1 MCHRMKKKLKACK
14 IPYPLCSWKMI
25 VKCPRPIS
33 KQQATFLLLKGKS
46 QGKRSRRRLNLQLT
60 MLKINLD
67 AKFTAT
73 QEDFDNLTN
82 FFPDANVK
90 ELSKIEAF
98 HKQLHNILNT
108 EIQNEADRINSM
120 ISSIDE
126 QIHQVE
132 EQTRKKGIPVNISKR
147 FLDKFSGINNQ
158 INALKHQNE
167 EYIQLKNMKEDKKN
181 LTYDFH
187 TPDDTGTGTSY
198 KSLIV
203 FDLTVLKLT
212 ELPALAHDSLIF
224 TNIGYEPLEKIM
236 ELYTQSKKQIFIA
249 FDRKEAPTKKIQKI
263 LNESC
268 VLQLNAGGNK
278 LFGENWGVIKSE

>member
-1 MCHRMKKKLKACK
+1 
-14 IPYPLCSWKMI
+14 MI

-132 EQTRKKGIPVNISKR
+132 EQTRKKGIPVNIPKR

-203 FDLTVLKLT
+203 FDLTVLKST

>member
-1 MCHRMKKKLKACK
+1 
-14 IPYPLCSWKMI
+14 
-25 VKCPRPIS
+25 
-33 KQQATFLLLKGKS
+33 
-46 QGKRSRRRLNLQLT
+46 
-60 MLKINLD
+60 
-67 AKFTAT
+67 
-73 QEDFDNLTN
+73 
-82 FFPDANVK
+82 
-90 ELSKIEAF
+90 
-98 HKQLHNILNT
+98 
-108 EIQNEADRINSM
+108 
-120 ISSIDE
+120 
-126 QIHQVE
+126 
-132 EQTRKKGIPVNISKR
+132 
-147 FLDKFSGINNQ
+147 
-158 INALKHQNE
+158 
-167 EYIQLKNMKEDKKN
+167 MKEDKKN

-268 VLQLNAGGNK
+268 VLQLNSGGNK